1 MTNDGGNDENDN
13 GNTKPP
19 VSTVCRTTSTTSV
32 TIANRP
38 QTNGS
43 IGGGFSDGN
52 NSCAEADGSASDDC
66 GDKMAKESDPLQP
79 KMVKSRS
86 AHKVREIK
94 EVRPDMFLHNK
105 LSIINFKSFF
115 RG

>member
-13 GNTKPP
+13 GNTKPT
-19 VSTVCRTTSTTSV
+19 VSNVCRTTSTSSV
-32 TIANRP
+32 TIANRQ

-43 IGGGFSDGN
+43 IGGGGGGGVSDEN
-52 NSCAEADGSASDDC
+52 NSCAEGSASDDC

-86 AHKVREIK
+86 AHKVREVK
-94 EVRPDMFLHNK
+94 EVTLFSISCERFFLVK
-105 LSIINFKSFF
+105 
-115 RG
+115 

>member
-13 GNTKPP
+13 ASTKPSASH
-19 VSTVCRTTSTTSV
+19 VRHSTSTSSV
-32 TIANRP
+32 NQR
-38 QTNGS
+38 QQVNGS
-43 IGGGFSDGN
+43 IGGGGGGACGGFSDGN

-66 GDKMAKESDPLQP
+66 GDKLANESDPLQP

-94 EVRPDMFLHNK
+94 EVRT
-105 LSIINFKSFF
+105 
-115 RG
+115 

>member
-1 MTNDGGNDENDN
+1 MTIDGGNDENDN
-13 GNTKPP
+13 GNTKPT
-19 VSTVCRTTSTTSV
+19 VSNVCRTTSTSSV
-32 TIANRP
+32 TIANRQ

-43 IGGGFSDGN
+43 IGGGGGGGGFSDEN

-86 AHKVREIK
+86 AHKVREVK
-94 EVRPDMFLHNK
+94 EVTLFSISCERFFLVK
-105 LSIINFKSFF
+105 
-115 RG
+115 

>member
-13 GNTKPP
+13 ANTKPS
-19 VSTVCRTTSTTSV
+19 VSNVRHSTSTSSV
-32 TIANRP
+32 TQRQ

-43 IGGGFSDGN
+43 IGNGGGGGGGGSGLNDGN
-52 NSCAEADGSASDDC
+52 ISCAEADGSASDDC
-66 GDKMAKESDPLQP
+66 GDKLATESDPLQP

-94 EVRPDMFLHNK
+94 EVRIAVN
-105 LSIINFKSFF
+105 
-115 RG
+115 